1 MHAEQLLREG
11 KPSLALAALE
21 GDVRKAPAD
30 PKLRVF
36 LFQVLAVLGQWE
48 RALKQLQVAAGL
60 DAAAIPMAQ
69 AYRELIGC
77 ELFRAEVFAGR
88 RTPSVLGEPP
98 LWMGSMLKA
107 LELSAGGKHAEA
119 ESLRDEALALAPAST
134 GKLNDQRF
142 EWLADADS
150 RLGPVLEVIVK
161 GRYYFLPVAHV
172 AALHLEP
179 PVDLRD
185 LVWAPA
191 RLTLSAGGEV
201 PAFIPTRYPGT
212 ELDQDDGLKLARK
225 TVWEQPGSAT
235 YLGRGQRVFTTD
247 QAELGLLEVR
257 SITLDAV
264 PPPPSASDHA

>member
-21 GDVRKAPAD
+21 NDVRKAPAD

-36 LFQVLAVLGQWE
+36 LFQILAVLGQWE

-69 AYRELIGC
+69 AYREIIGC

-98 LWMGSMLKA
+98 LWMGPVLKA
-107 LELSAGGKHAEA
+107 LELTASGKHAEA
-119 ESLRDEALALAPAST
+119 EALREEALAAAPASA
-134 GKLNDQRF
+134 GKLNDQPF
-142 EWLADADS
+142 QWLADADS

-161 GRYYFLPVAHV
+161 GRYYFVPVAHL

-179 PVDLRD
+179 PTDLRD

-191 RLTLSAGGEV
+191 RLTLSAGAEL
-201 PAFIPTRYPGT
+201 PAFIPARYPGS
-212 ELDQDDGLKLARK
+212 EQASDDGLKLGRK
-225 TVWEQPGSAT
+225 TEWQQPGSNT
-235 YLGRGQRVFTTD
+235 FLGLGQRIFSTD
-247 QAELGLLEVR
+247 QTELGLLEVR
-257 SITLDAV
+257 SIQLDGAQAAAETG
-264 PPPPSASDHA
+264 SHA